1 MFQNFL
7 KRKHEESEV
16 TATYDAITEAQST
29 QAQAARANKE
39 LDEELR
45 TLLRPLPVGKYTV
58 WPDDFQKA
66 WQANLFEPHHAP
78 EEPEYIVDSLIPH
91 LGQGAAECDLNN
103 WLFPVATPLHH
114 FVCPSLESRE
124 EKWTSWSWGTPLVA
138 EKRYHPPEG
147 SETFDFG
154 SLKNSYLAMKESNP
168 WQKSYCRSYRAHNL
182 ISTPMRTEDS
192 AGPLGAPQWAT
203 KAPLQETI
211 GLELRTVNGYSWD

>member
-1 MFQNFL
+1 VFQNFL

-66 WQANLFEPHHAP
+66 WQANLFEPHHVP
-78 EEPEYIVDSLIPH
+78 EVP
-91 LGQGAAECDLNN
+91 
-103 WLFPVATPLHH
+103 
-114 FVCPSLESRE
+114 
-124 EKWTSWSWGTPLVA
+124 
-138 EKRYHPPEG
+138 
-147 SETFDFG
+147 ETFDFG

-211 GLELRTVNGYSWD
+211 ALELRTVNGYSWD

>member
-1 MFQNFL
+1 MFQDFL

-16 TATYDAITEAQST
+16 TATYDAIMEAQST
-29 QAQAARANKE
+29 QAQAARTNKE

-78 EEPEYIVDSLIPH
+78 EEPEYTIDSLIPH
-91 LGQGAAECDLNN
+91 LGQGVAECDLNN
-103 WLFPVATPLHH
+103 WLFPVAIPLHH
-114 FVCPSLESRE
+114 FVYPSLESRE
-124 EKWTSWSWGTPLVA
+124 EKWTIGSRETLPSAGGVGNLRLWIPQEQLPG
-138 EKRYHPPEG
+138 HEG
-147 SETFDFG
+147 VQ
-154 SLKNSYLAMKESNP
+154 SLAD
-168 WQKSYCRSYRAHNL
+168 SYCRSYRAHNL

-211 GLELRTVNGYSWD
+211 ALELRTVNGYSWD